1 MKIFS
6 GNLAKLLILA
16 IALVLISFNTFAFS
30 EEDVK
35 VSETIFVKGESD
47 ITITVNNNSSVA
59 KTLDLDF
66 IGPDWLQYEFIKYPD
81 EIGKYDKATF
91 KLRLTPLEEK
101 LIGKQYSG
109 KLIVMLDNETVKKDL
124 SISFLSSASAEP
136 PQPID
141 NTDQGNGNPGV
152 DTVPLVIFTVQD
164 IELAIN
170 LVLLAIIAVLMIS
183 LIRNMKK

>member
-16 IALVLISFNTFAFS
+16 IALILVSFNTFAFS

-101 LIGKQYSG
+101 LLGKQYSG
-109 KLIVMLDNETVKKDL
+109 KLIVMLDNEIVKKDL
-124 SISFLSSASAEP
+124 SISFLSSAAAEP
-136 PQPID
+136 PQPGP
-141 NTDQGNGNPGV
+141 TDIGNGGIK
-152 DTVPLVIFTVQD
+152 PLIILTALD

-170 LVLLAIIAVLMIS
+170 LVLLAIIAVLMIA